1 MQTIFWADERSSE
14 RLAAD
19 ANSWRILNRLLTFLF
34 LFWIVCNVA
43 VLKTIQIINK
53 KMSNR
58 FKLGQ
63 LLHQLQAFCD
73 PKSLLKRVWN
83 TLYF

>member
-1 MQTIFWADERSSE
+1 MS
-14 RLAAD
+14 AA
-19 ANSWRILNRLLTFLF
+19 AFKPSLTMMAGSLIGLQLIWFLNRLLTILF
-34 LFWIVCNVA
+34 LFWIVFNVA

-58 FKLGQ
+58 FKIRQ

-73 PKSLLKRVWN
+73 PKSL
-83 TLYF
+83 